1 MVADTTTPDPARDV
15 DTPERA
21 GDAAAT
27 RALLLLGHGEL
38 ARAVHEATGDRG
50 WTVRQLRTYT
60 DRELRRG
67 LAEADAVAVVSRD
80 DAEALRAALL
90 VEHIQPGIQLV
101 VTVFDLT
108 VAGQVRSVV
117 PNCRV
122 LSLADAVTPTAVA
135 ACLDGAP
142 LVGRTRRPW
151 LRVALWPID
160 ASSKLLVGGLAA
172 FVALLILELLI
183 GITVLHEPFD
193 RALYSATNVLGTV
206 DANHAMEHAPSWA
219 RLVTSCSAMLTLVS
233 TAAFTAGLVNHF
245 TSRRLV
251 TLVGRRVPP
260 RRGHVV
266 VVGLGQVGLR
276 LCLELRR
283 LGVPV
288 LAIERDH
295 SQHHV
300 AIACNAGIPV
310 VLGHGEDR
318 ALLET
323 VGAVRARAVAAVT
336 STDTT
341 NIEVIAAA
349 RTVAPEVPVVLR
361 AGDDSL
367 ASETRFLF
375 RIGNVID
382 ANTLAGVQLA
392 ALLD

>member
-1 MVADTTTPDPARDV
+1 VICPWISSR
-15 DTPERA
+15 E
-21 GDAAAT
+21 
-27 RALLLLGHGEL
+27 LLLLGRGEL
-38 ARAVHEATGDRG
+38 ARAVHDAAGDRG
-50 WTVRQLRTYT
+50 WTVRQLQTYT
-60 DRELRRG
+60 ERQLRRG

-108 VAGQVRSVV
+108 VAGQVRRVV

-122 LSLADAVTPTAVA
+122 LSLADAVAPTAVA

-142 LVGRTRRPW
+142 VVERSHPTW
-151 LRVALWPID
+151 LRVALRPID
-160 ASSKLLVGGLAA
+160 ASGRLLVGGLAA
-172 FVALLILELLI
+172 LFALLSLELLI

-193 RALYSATNVLGTV
+193 RALYSATNVLETV
-206 DANHAMEHAPSWA
+206 DANHAVNHGPTWV
-219 RLVTSCSAMLTLVS
+219 RLVSSCSAVLTLIS

-260 RRGHVV
+260 RRGHIV

-288 LAIERDH
+288 LAIERDD

-300 AIACNAGIPV
+300 AIARNAGIPV

-323 VGAVRARAVAAVT
+323 IGAVRARAVAAVT

-375 RIGNVID
+375 RIGTVID
-382 ANTLAGVQLA
+382 ANVLAGVQLA
-392 ALLD
+392 ALLDGPE